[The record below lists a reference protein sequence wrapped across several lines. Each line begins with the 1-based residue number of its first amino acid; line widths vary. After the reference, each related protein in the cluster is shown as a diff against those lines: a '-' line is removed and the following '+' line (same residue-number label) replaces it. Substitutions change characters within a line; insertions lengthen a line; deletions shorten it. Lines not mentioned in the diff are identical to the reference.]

1 MIMSLETLEAT
12 IAVMRFEF
20 NTLNRDRFD
29 RSEKYVDLPEPD
41 EKKLCDLADE
51 LALLQ
56 FTKSVMGANSVLAKL

>member
-1 MIMSLETLEAT
+1 MSLETLEAT

-29 RSEKYVDLPEPD
+29 RSEKYVGLSEPD
-41 EKKLCDLADE
+41 EKKLCDMADE
-51 LALLQ
+51 ISLLQ